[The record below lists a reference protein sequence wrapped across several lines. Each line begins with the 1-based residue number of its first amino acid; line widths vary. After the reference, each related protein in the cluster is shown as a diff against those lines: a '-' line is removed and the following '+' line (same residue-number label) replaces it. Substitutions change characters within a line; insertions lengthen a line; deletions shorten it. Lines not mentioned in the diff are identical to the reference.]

1 MGTQKCICDY
11 WLFVCLL
18 PLLVAVYFL
27 TFIIDVLIL
36 ALGISMQEMWV
47 MPLTNR
53 FTKLV
58 FGVQFISESDIE
70 HPKEK
75 GTSVVA
81 VLPSWVRWV
90 IISVVL
96 VLAFGVVCFCIWLLN
111 S

>member
-1 MGTQKCICDY
+1 MGTGKCICDY
-11 WLFVCLL
+11 LLFVCLL
-18 PLLVAVYFL
+18 PFLITVYFL

-36 ALGISMQEMWV
+36 ALGISMQEMWL
-47 MPLTNR
+47 MPLTNW

-58 FGVQFISESDIE
+58 FGVQFVSESDIDQTMG
-70 HPKEK
+70 K

-81 VLPSWVRWV
+81 VLPSWMRWV

-96 VLAFGVVCFCIWLLN
+96 IPAVDVAGFCVWYFN

>member
-1 MGTQKCICDY
+1 MRTKRCICDY
-11 WLFVCLL
+11 LLFVCLL
-18 PLLVAVYFL
+18 PFLIAVYFL
-27 TFIIDVLIL
+27 TFIIDILIL
-36 ALGISMQEMWV
+36 ALGMSTQEMWL

-96 VLAFGVVCFCIWLLN
+96 VPALGVAGFCVWYFN